1 MFVSAAPRY
10 GEVKTPAFP
19 LIEMSGGPEERGRQY
34 GRAAGDRIR
43 RCAEIYLAAFAG
55 QGVSWDRARELARG
69 FAQRIEAYDPQAIAE
84 IRGIAAGA
92 EMPFE
97 DIVALNARTELLYG
111 ASKGPP
117 KNKKPDQEPDG
128 CTGAIVRADKTAN
141 GHTLHGQN
149 WDWRDECADVGVV
162 LRIAPEN
169 GPRIL
174 CFVEAGMLARAGVN
188 EHGVSITGNF
198 LACEQDGT
206 REGVPIPL
214 IRRQVL
220 MSDGLAMGIQA
231 VTRAPRAFSNNLM
244 IAHDRGEAVDL
255 EGTPEECFW
264 IMMGEDGLLVHANH
278 FVSEAARAKV
288 TDQHL
293 PLAPDTI
300 YRDIRVRRHL
310 AKHAG
315 KITKDVMIEAFQ
327 DRYGWPRSVLRFPTQ
342 GMGGRISSSVA
353 TIIMDTTD
361 KRMWIA
367 PRPYGVHEF
376 TEYRLD

>member
-1 MFVSAAPRY
+1 VSQAPAY
-10 GEVKTPAFP
+10 GTVQTPAFP
-19 LIEMSGGPEERGRQY
+19 LIEMSGSPEERGRQY
-34 GRAAGDRIR
+34 GKQAGDRIR
-43 RCAEIYLAAFAG
+43 RCAEIYLAAFAS
-55 QGVSWDRARELARG
+55 QGVSWERARELARG
-69 FAQRIEAYDPQAIAE
+69 FARRIEAYDPDAISE

-111 ASKGPP
+111 ASKDA
-117 KNKKPDQEPDG
+117 KKQDEEPDG
-128 CTGAIVRADKTAN
+128 CTGVIVRADLTAN

-149 WDWRDECADVGVV
+149 WDWRDECGDIGVV
-162 LRIAPEN
+162 LRVAPTG
-169 GPRIL
+169 GPRFL
-174 CFVEAGMLARAGVN
+174 CFVEAGMLARAGLN

-198 LACEQDGT
+198 LSCERDGT
-206 REGVPIPL
+206 RDGVPIPL

-220 MSDGLAMGIQA
+220 MSDGLAPALQA
-231 VTRAPRAFSNNLM
+231 VMRAPRAFSNNLM
-244 IAHDRGEAVDL
+244 IAHAPPQGELGEAVDL
-255 EGTPEECFW
+255 ETTPDECFW
-264 IMMGEDGLLVHANH
+264 VMREDGLLTHANH

-288 TDQHL
+288 VDTHL
-293 PLAPDTI
+293 PSAADTI
-300 YRDIRVRRHL
+300 YRDLRVQRFLERHR
-310 AKHAG
+310 G
-315 KITKDVMIEAFQ
+315 RITKDLLIESLQ

-342 GMGGRISSSVA
+342 GMGGRISSTVA